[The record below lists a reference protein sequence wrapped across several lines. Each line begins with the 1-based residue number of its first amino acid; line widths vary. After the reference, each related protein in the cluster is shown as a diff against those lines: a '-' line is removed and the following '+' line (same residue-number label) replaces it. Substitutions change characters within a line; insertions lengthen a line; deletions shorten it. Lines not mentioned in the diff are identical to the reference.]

1 MMDYI
6 FVNDGGKMNFL
17 YQIINIVYKKG
28 KSVLLDVLIPSCQ
41 RYML

>member
-1 MMDYI
+1 
-6 FVNDGGKMNFL
+6 MNFL
-17 YQIINIVYKKG
+17 YQIINIVYNKS

>member
-1 MMDYI
+1 
-6 FVNDGGKMNFL
+6 MNFL

-28 KSVLLDVLIPSCQ
+28 KLVLLDVLIPSCQ

>member
-1 MMDYI
+1 
-6 FVNDGGKMNFL
+6 MNFL
-17 YQIINIVYKKG
+17 YRIINIVYKKG

>member
-1 MMDYI
+1 
-6 FVNDGGKMNFL
+6 MNFL

-41 RYML
+41 RYMLCGICCNVSGI

>member
-1 MMDYI
+1 
-6 FVNDGGKMNFL
+6 MNFL

-28 KSVLLDVLIPSCQ
+28 KSDLLDVLIPSCQ